1 MFDRQE
7 FKRLAKAQLKGHWTT
22 PVLITLVTGIV
33 LSIVIIPMAL
43 YYSAY
48 EEVYN
53 YQQAYENIENASLI
67 PLIIFP
73 IVILGTGVFVIAEAK
88 YYLVFTARQGNA
100 PFSVFLESFNL
111 WWRGVLTYLWYYLW
125 VSLWSCLFVIP
136 GIVKA
141 LAYSQT
147 FFIVAE
153 NPHIS
158 VRKAMRLSIAMTKGY
173 KGDLFVLGLSFIG
186 WALLS
191 TLTLYIG
198 FLWLSPYINAT
209 LVNTYRFL
217 KQSAFDRG
225 VLKPEDFG
233 TASFTGT
240 V

>member
-1 MFDRQE
+1 M
-7 FKRLAKAQLKGHWTT
+7 W
-22 PVLITLVTGIV
+22 
-33 LSIVIIPMAL
+33 
-43 YYSAY
+43 
-48 EEVYN
+48 
-53 YQQAYENIENASLI
+53 SL
-67 PLIIFP
+67 
-73 IVILGTGVFVIAEAK
+73 
-88 YYLVFTARQGNA
+88 
-100 PFSVFLESFNL
+100 
-111 WWRGVLTYLWYYLW
+111 
-125 VSLWSCLFVIP
+125 LFVIP

-198 FLWLSPYINAT
+198 YLWLTPYINVT
-209 LVNTYRFL
+209 QVNAYRFL

-233 TASFTGT
+233 TSGFIGN

>member
-1 MFDRQE
+1 M
-7 FKRLAKAQLKGHWTT
+7 
-22 PVLITLVTGIV
+22 
-33 LSIVIIPMAL
+33 
-43 YYSAY
+43 
-48 EEVYN
+48 
-53 YQQAYENIENASLI
+53 
-67 PLIIFP
+67 
-73 IVILGTGVFVIAEAK
+73 
-88 YYLVFTARQGNA
+88 
-100 PFSVFLESFNL
+100 
-111 WWRGVLTYLWYYLW
+111 
-125 VSLWSCLFVIP
+125 IP

-217 KQSAFDRG
+217 KQSAFDCG
-225 VLKPEDFG
+225 VFKPEDFG
-233 TASFTGT
+233 ASGFIGN

>member
-7 FKRLAKAQLKGHWTT
+7 LKRQAKAQLKGHWTT
-22 PVLITLVTGIV
+22 PVLITLVTGLVFAIV
-33 LSIVIIPMAL
+33 TVPQLL
-43 YYSAY
+43 YSVY
-48 EEVYN
+48 EEFSGYGDEISFV
-53 YQQAYENIENASLI
+53 SLT
-67 PLIIFP
+67 LFP
-73 IVILGTGVFVIAEAK
+73 ITVLAVGVFEIAAAR
-88 YYLVFTARQGNA
+88 YYLIFTARQGNA

-233 TASFTGT
+233 TARFTGN